1 MAGVNF
7 NPGQNRDRNFDS
19 GYSNAPTIIV
29 NNTGSV
35 IMQDEFIDAINNGLL
50 AAAKSGYSR
59 TPAGF
64 LVDGG

>member
-7 NPGQNRDRNFDS
+7 NPSQSRDRNFDA

-64 LVDGG
+64 LIT